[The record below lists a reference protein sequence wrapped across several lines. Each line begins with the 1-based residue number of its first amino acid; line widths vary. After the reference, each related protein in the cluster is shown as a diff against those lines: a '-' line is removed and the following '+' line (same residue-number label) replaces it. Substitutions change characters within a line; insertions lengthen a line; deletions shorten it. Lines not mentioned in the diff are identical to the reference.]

1 MTTTVSV
8 EEDLRSAVAAAT
20 SGLLAL
26 SEADAER
33 SPAPGKWSP
42 KEVIGHLIDSASNN
56 HGRFVR
62 AQFED
67 DLVFL
72 EYEQDS
78 WVASQRYRTAPWK
91 ELVELWR
98 FLNLHIARVIEAL
111 PASVRERPRKRHNF
125 DRTAWRP
132 VPSETPSTLEYFLR
146 DYVEHMKHHLGQI
159 RGAGSAGS

>member
-1 MTTTVSV
+1 VTAAVSV
-8 EEDLRSAVAAAT
+8 EEELRSAVVAAT
-20 SGLLAL
+20 PRLLAL
-26 SEADAER
+26 SEADAAR
-33 SPAPGKWSP
+33 APAPGKWSP

-78 WVASQRYRTAPWK
+78 WVVSQRYRTAPWR

-98 FLNLHIARVIEAL
+98 LLNLHIARVIEAL
-111 PASVRERPRKRHNF
+111 PPWVRERPRAQHNF

-132 VPSETPSTLEYFLR
+132 VPRETPTTLEYFLR
-146 DYVEHMKHHLGQI
+146 DYVGHLKHHLGQI
-159 RGAGSAGS
+159 PGAAGS

>member
-1 MTTTVSV
+1 VAVSV
-8 EEDLRSAVAAAT
+8 EEELRAAVAVAT
-20 SGLLAL
+20 PRLLAL
-26 SEADAER
+26 SEVDAER
-33 SPAPGKWSP
+33 VPAPGKWSP
-42 KEVIGHLIDSASNN
+42 KEVLGHLIDSASNN

-67 DLVFL
+67 DLVFP

-78 WVASQRYRTAPWK
+78 WVASQRYRAAPWR

-98 FLNLHIARVIEAL
+98 LLNLHIARVIEAL

-132 VPSETPSTLEYFLR
+132 VPRETPASLEYFLH
-146 DYVEHMKHHLGQI
+146 DYVAHLKHHLGQI
-159 RGAGSAGS
+159 PGTGGA

>member
-1 MTTTVSV
+1 VTAAVPV
-8 EEDLRSAVAAAT
+8 EEELRSAVVAAT
-20 SGLLAL
+20 PRLLAL
-26 SEADAER
+26 SEAEAER
-33 SPAPGKWSP
+33 APGPGKWSP

-62 AQFED
+62 AQFEE

-72 EYEQDS
+72 EYEQDA

-98 FLNLHIARVIEAL
+98 LLNLHVARVIEAL
-111 PASVRERPRKRHNF
+111 PASVRERPRERHNF

-132 VPSETPSTLEYFLR
+132 VSRDTPVTLEYFLR
-146 DYVEHMKHHLGQI
+146 DYVGHLEHHLGQI
-159 RGAGSAGS
+159 RGAGAGSA

>member
-1 MTTTVSV
+1 VTTPASV
-8 EEDLRSAVAAAT
+8 EEELRSAVESAA
-20 SGLLAL
+20 SRLHAL

-33 SPAPGKWSP
+33 APAPGKWSP

-67 DLVFL
+67 DLVFP

-78 WVASQRYRTAPWK
+78 WVRTQRYRTAPWR

-98 FLNLHIARVIEAL
+98 LLNLHIARVIEAL
-111 PASVRERPRKRHNF
+111 PASVRERPRARHNF

-132 VPSETPSTLEYFLR
+132 VPRETPTTLEYFLH
-146 DYVEHMKHHLGQI
+146 DYVGHMKHHLGQI
-159 RGAGSAGS
+159 RGVLAEGS